1 MEGTANHASLVTPAK
16 SPRREGRTD
25 GEGIGFVMGN
35 IVLKIVIG
43 LTVIV
48 GGGQLAMAAPTET
61 ASSSADQAQGKKIFA
76 RYCVGC
82 HGKEGTGDGYRLL
95 GPEPADLTRPAT
107 KSKSNAALLHT
118 IHEGKPN
125 MPSWKV
131 RLSEQESRAVLAY
144 IRMLAK

>member
-1 MEGTANHASLVTPAK
+1 
-16 SPRREGRTD
+16 
-25 GEGIGFVMGN
+25 MGN
-35 IVLKIVIG
+35 IVLKMVMG

-48 GGGQLAMAAPTET
+48 GGSQLAMAAPTEI
-61 ASSSADQAQGKKIFA
+61 ASPSADQAQGKKLFA
-76 RYCVGC
+76 RHCAGC
-82 HGKEGTGDGYRLL
+82 HGLKGKGDGYRLL

-107 KSKSNAALLHT
+107 TTKSNVALLRT

-144 IRMLAK
+144 IRTLGK